1 MPHATMDFAAARALM
16 VDGQV
21 RPNKVTDPRIIAAMR
36 ALPRERFVPA
46 SQASLAYSDKDVKLG
61 GGRVLLEPRVIAR
74 LVQIAAVREGE
85 RVLVVASGAGYG
97 AALLAACGADVTAV
111 EQDPALLAMAR
122 PVLAELAPGVKLME
136 GPVAEGWKA
145 GAPYDVILVEGAV
158 PEIPASLPG
167 QLRGEGGRLLAVL
180 KQGSRIGQ
188 AVLATRMGGGRLNP
202 APVFDCATPVLP
214 MLQREA
220 GFVF

>member
-21 RPNKVTDPRIIAAMR
+21 RPNKVNDPRIIAAMR

-46 SQASLAYSDKDVKLG
+46 AQASLAYSDEDVKLG
-61 GGRVLLEPRVIAR
+61 GGRVLLEPMVIGR

-85 RVLVVASGAGYG
+85 KVLVVASGPGYG

-122 PVLAELAPGVKLME
+122 AVLPQVAPGVKLME

-145 GAPYDVILVEGAV
+145 GGPYDVILVEGAV
-158 PEIPASLPG
+158 PEIPEALAG
-167 QLRGEGGRLLAVL
+167 QLRGDGSRLLAVL
-180 KQGSRIGQ
+180 KPAGRMGQ
-188 AVLATRMGGGRLNP
+188 AVLCTRAGGGRMNP

-214 MLQREA
+214 MLQREP

>member
-21 RPNKVTDPRIIAAMR
+21 RPNKVNDPRIIAAMR

-46 SQASLAYSDKDVKLG
+46 AQASLAYSDEDVKLG
-61 GGRVLLEPRVIAR
+61 GGRVLLEPMVIGR
-74 LVQIAAVREGE
+74 LVQIAAVREGV
-85 RVLVVASGAGYG
+85 RVLVVASGPGYG

-122 PVLAELAPGVKLME
+122 AVLPQVAPSVKLME

-158 PEIPASLPG
+158 PELPEGLAG
-167 QLRGEGGRLLAVL
+167 QLRGEGSRLLAVL
-180 KQGSRIGQ
+180 KPAGRMGQ
-188 AVLATRMGGGRLNP
+188 AVLCTRAGGGRLNP

-214 MLQREA
+214 MLQREP

>member
-21 RPNKVTDPRIIAAMR
+21 RPNKVNDPRIIAAMR

-46 SQASLAYSDKDVKLG
+46 AQASLAYSDEDVKLG
-61 GGRVLLEPRVIAR
+61 GGRVLLEPMVIGR

-85 RVLVVASGAGYG
+85 RVLVVASGPGYG

-122 PVLAELAPGVKLME
+122 AVLPQVAPGVKLME

-158 PEIPASLPG
+158 PEIPEGLAG
-167 QLRGEGGRLLAVL
+167 QLRGEGGRMLAVL
-180 KQGSRIGQ
+180 C
-188 AVLATRMGGGRLNP
+188 TRAGGGRMNP

-214 MLQREA
+214 MLQREP

>member
-21 RPNKVTDPRIIAAMR
+21 RPNKVNDPRIIAAMR

-46 SQASLAYSDKDVKLG
+46 SQASLAYSDEDVKLG
-61 GGRVLLEPRVIAR
+61 GGRVLLEPMVIGR

-85 RVLVVASGAGYG
+85 RVLVVASGPGYG

-111 EQDPALLAMAR
+111 DQDPALLAMAR
-122 PVLAELAPGVKLME
+122 AVLPQVAPGVKLME

-158 PEIPASLPG
+158 PEIPEGLAG
-167 QLRGEGGRLLAVL
+167 QLRGEGGRMLAVL
-180 KQGSRIGQ
+180 KPAGRMGQ
-188 AVLATRMGGGRLNP
+188 AVLCTRAGGGRMNP

-214 MLQREA
+214 MLQREP

>member
-21 RPNKVTDPRIIAAMR
+21 RPNKVNDPRIIAAIR

-46 SQASLAYSDKDVKLG
+46 AQASLAYSDEDVKLG
-61 GGRVLLEPRVIAR
+61 GGRVLLEPMVIGR

-85 RVLVVASGAGYG
+85 RVLVVASGPGYG
-97 AALLAACGADVTAV
+97 AALLADCGADVTAV

-122 PVLAELAPGVKLME
+122 AVLPQVAPGVKLME

-158 PEIPASLPG
+158 PEIPEGLAG
-167 QLRGEGGRLLAVL
+167 QLRGEGGRMLAVL
-180 KQGSRIGQ
+180 KPAGRMGQ
-188 AVLATRMGGGRLNP
+188 AVLCTRAGGGRMNP

-214 MLQREA
+214 MLQREP

>member
-1 MPHATMDFAAARALM
+1 M
-16 VDGQV
+16 
-21 RPNKVTDPRIIAAMR
+21 
-36 ALPRERFVPA
+36 
-46 SQASLAYSDKDVKLG
+46 
-61 GGRVLLEPRVIAR
+61 
-74 LVQIAAVREGE
+74 
-85 RVLVVASGAGYG
+85 
-97 AALLAACGADVTAV
+97 AV

-158 PEIPASLPG
+158 PEIPAALPG

>member
-21 RPNKVTDPRIIAAMR
+21 RPNKVNDPRIIAAMR

-46 SQASLAYSDKDVKLG
+46 AQASLAYSDEDVKLG
-61 GGRVLLEPRVIAR
+61 GGRVLLEPMVIGR

-85 RVLVVASGAGYG
+85 RVLVVASGPGYG

-111 EQDPALLAMAR
+111 EQDLALLAMAR
-122 PVLAELAPGVKLME
+122 AVLPQVAPGVTLME

-158 PEIPASLPG
+158 PEIPEALAG
-167 QLRGEGGRLLAVL
+167 QLRGDGSRLLAVL
-180 KQGSRIGQ
+180 KPAGRMGQ
-188 AVLATRMGGGRLNP
+188 AVLCTRAGGGRMNP

-214 MLQREA
+214 MLQREP

>member
-21 RPNKVTDPRIIAAMR
+21 RPNKVNDPRIIAAMR

-46 SQASLAYSDKDVKLG
+46 AQASLAYSDEDVKLG
-61 GGRVLLEPRVIAR
+61 GGRVLLEPMVIGR

-85 RVLVVASGAGYG
+85 RVLVVASGPGYG

-122 PVLAELAPGVKLME
+122 AVLPQVAPGVKLME

-158 PEIPASLPG
+158 PEIPEGLAG
-167 QLRGEGGRLLAVL
+167 QLRGEGGRMLAVL
-180 KQGSRIGQ
+180 KPAGRMGQ
-188 AVLATRMGGGRLNP
+188 AVLCTRVGGGRMNP

-214 MLQREA
+214 MLQREP

>member
-21 RPNKVTDPRIIAAMR
+21 RPNKVNDPRIIAAMR

-46 SQASLAYSDKDVKLG
+46 AQASLAYSDEDVKLG
-61 GGRVLLEPRVIAR
+61 GGRVLLEPMVIGR
-74 LVQIAAVREGE
+74 LVQIATVREGE
-85 RVLVVASGAGYG
+85 RVLVVASGPGYG

-122 PVLAELAPGVKLME
+122 AVLPQVAPGVKLME

-158 PEIPASLPG
+158 PEIPEGLAG
-167 QLRGEGGRLLAVL
+167 QLRGEGGRMLAVL
-180 KQGSRIGQ
+180 KPAGRMGQ
-188 AVLATRMGGGRLNP
+188 AVLCTRVGGGRMNP

-214 MLQREA
+214 MLQREP